1 MPAQSPS
8 PHLEHGAILEDVLL
22 IAHHAVLVER
32 RDPLLRVLHDL
43 RVRMV
48 AARPRSGNG
57 AREDGPG
64 SGMGLSGMRD
74 THLDEEA
81 VLQRRDVLAV
91 AADLRRSQSGASCV
105 IPFPLRNPTST
116 RHRQPPKH
124 PPGTAGPPTRQDPPG
139 TQLQWGRCTKMEG
152 ETPQDPTAGVPAHPR
167 ALKGAGDKAQGRNPV
182 GAPPNPRRSHHPMTG
197 DPTPEQPPGIQE
209 GKGEESKPR
218 GGEAPTRMLKGAT
231 PAWVLE
237 GG

>member
-1 MPAQSPS
+1 M
-8 PHLEHGAILEDVLL
+8 LL

-32 RDPLLRVLHDL
+32 WDPLLRVLHDL

-48 AARPRSGNG
+48 AVSPRRGNG

-64 SGMGLSGMRD
+64 SGMGLSGTRD

-105 IPFPLRNPTST
+105 IPFPLHNPTTT

-124 PPGTAGPPTRQDPPG
+124 PPRHSGTPDMPRPS
-139 TQLQWGRCTKMEG
+139 WGRSRSGDVAPRWRVKPRRTPQPASQLTHEHPRVLGTRRRG
-152 ETPQDPTAGVPAHPR
+152 ETPQGLPPTQGGPTTPRQVIRPWNSPQESRKGKERKANPEAGRH
-167 ALKGAGDKAQGRNPV
+167 
-182 GAPPNPRRSHHPMTG
+182 
-197 DPTPEQPPGIQE
+197 PPGC
-209 GKGEESKPR
+209 
-218 GGEAPTRMLKGAT
+218 
-231 PAWVLE
+231 
-237 GG
+237 